1 MAERIVAVAG
11 KKKTDQSRGALSTP
25 SSCRSVVAECA
36 SAPESPSAGQRLAR
50 TAGRMVRSATVLSMA
65 FVSRSGRPGPGVE
78 ILPPVAVAVA
88 EEGGGV
94 PFAAPHLA
102 LELSASLKKASRK
115 HTRVRLV
122 SFSQGP
128 YMFHRYRQKK
138 NNFVH

>member
-65 FVSRSGRPGPGVE
+65 FVSRS
-78 ILPPVAVAVA
+78 VAVA
-88 EEGGGV
+88 EESGV

-128 YMFHRYRQKK
+128 YMFHRYRPPQKK
-138 NNFVH
+138 VTVLCTEV

>member
-1 MAERIVAVAG
+1 
-11 KKKTDQSRGALSTP
+11 
-25 SSCRSVVAECA
+25 
-36 SAPESPSAGQRLAR
+36 
-50 TAGRMVRSATVLSMA
+50 MVRSATVLSMA

-122 SFSQGP
+122 SWNTTSSSSRSTSAWKRKP
-128 YMFHRYRQKK
+128 PSSATDDLLL
-138 NNFVH
+138 FVAAKLAPSWHQRNEHPGLGSSEQCRA

>member
-1 MAERIVAVAG
+1 
-11 KKKTDQSRGALSTP
+11 
-25 SSCRSVVAECA
+25 
-36 SAPESPSAGQRLAR
+36 
-50 TAGRMVRSATVLSMA
+50 MVRSATVLSMA
-65 FVSRSGRPGPGVE
+65 FVSRS
-78 ILPPVAVAVA
+78 IAVA

-128 YMFHRYRQKK
+128 YMFHRSPLQTKK
-138 NNFVH
+138 KSHSFVH